1 LNSVLPCGVFKR
13 TSFFNDCAT
22 LLVLLSV
29 ILKGYKPFNR
39 KERNYGKAIG
49 SNENGYGV
57 KELKPQDH

>member
-1 LNSVLPCGVFKR
+1 
-13 TSFFNDCAT
+13 